1 MWRDD
6 LPQQFRNQLAEW
18 GVDAAVFT
26 GHKALFGPT
35 GTGGFYLRGGL
46 ELECPKWGG
55 TGRNG
60 GSVFPTEP
68 GAGHH
73 EVGTQNLHGL
83 AGLAA
88 GTRFV
93 LDCGVEN
100 VLEKVREDSRR
111 LISALKK
118 LDGVRLYTTAPESN
132 IVCFNFSGLL
142 PADSAYI
149 LGDLYGVVVRAG
161 YHCAPLLAGIVG
173 EGSGSVR
180 VSVSWLTPS
189 EDIDAFI
196 AAAAEISRSLK
207 K

>member
-1 MWRDD
+1 M
-6 LPQQFRNQLAEW
+6 
-18 GVDAAVFT
+18 
-26 GHKALFGPT
+26 
-35 GTGGFYLRGGL
+35 
-46 ELECPKWGG
+46 
-55 TGRNG
+55 
-60 GSVFPTEP
+60 
-68 GAGHH
+68 
-73 EVGTQNLHGL
+73 
-83 AGLAA
+83 
-88 GTRFV
+88 
-93 LDCGVEN
+93 LDCGVEK

-118 LDGVRLYTTAPESN
+118 LDGVRPYTTAPESN

>member
-1 MWRDD
+1 MIYLNNSATSFPKPDCVVRAVEEA
-6 LPQQFRNQLAEW
+6 LLSPPY
-18 GVDAAVFT
+18 DA
-26 GHKALFGPT
+26 
-35 GTGGFYLRGGL
+35 
-46 ELECPKWGG
+46 
-55 TGRNG
+55 GR

-68 GAGHH
+68 GAGQH

-118 LDGVRLYTTAPESN
+118 LDRVRLYTTAPESN

-173 EGSGSVR
+173 EGSVR

-189 EDIDAFI
+189 ENIDAFI

>member
-1 MWRDD
+1 M
-6 LPQQFRNQLAEW
+6 
-18 GVDAAVFT
+18 
-26 GHKALFGPT
+26 
-35 GTGGFYLRGGL
+35 
-46 ELECPKWGG
+46 
-55 TGRNG
+55 
-60 GSVFPTEP
+60 
-68 GAGHH
+68 
-73 EVGTQNLHGL
+73 
-83 AGLAA
+83 
-88 GTRFV
+88 

-173 EGSGSVR
+173 EGSGR
-180 VSVSWLTPS
+180 VCVSWLTPS
-189 EDIDAFI
+189 ENIDAFI